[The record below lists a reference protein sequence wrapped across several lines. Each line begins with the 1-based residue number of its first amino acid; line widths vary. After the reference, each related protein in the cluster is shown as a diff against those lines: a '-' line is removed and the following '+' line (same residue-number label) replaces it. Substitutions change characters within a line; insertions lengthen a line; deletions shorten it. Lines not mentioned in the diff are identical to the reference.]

1 MLENVGVGF
10 DTPVAI
16 DLMEVAGTSNR
27 RVSNMET
34 EWFWRAFV
42 ATDDLVVMTGGRVVT
57 DGLHKAERP
66 ARLHVDRASRVF
78 GVSIRIGGASVA

>member
-27 RVSNMET
+27 RVSNM
-34 EWFWRAFV
+34 
-42 ATDDLVVMTGGRVVT
+42 
-57 DGLHKAERP
+57 K
-66 ARLHVDRASRVF
+66 
-78 GVSIRIGGASVA
+78 